1 MSEQRP
7 ANTVIAY
14 DLITIQSRLHEIR
27 HEFENLGS
35 LAKWLPEL
43 KEWQSN
49 LRHNLSM
56 ADSELHSML
65 RGLGFSEEVLVAM
78 TEEVLS
84 VVIEDEA
91 MSE

>member
-14 DLITIQSRLHEIR
+14 DLITIQSRISEIR

-35 LAKWLPEL
+35 LVKWIPEL
-43 KEWQSN
+43 KEWQAT
-49 LRHNLSM
+49 LRASLSL

-84 VVIEDEA
+84 VIVDEA
-91 MSE
+91 ISE